1 MANCSSCGGR
11 LLPKA
16 TNCPHC
22 NKFVEANAKK
32 SSTDTLGLKL
42 SHFLILGLVLAF
54 CVGAQVVFQCGSLAF
69 KAGDGISAAF
79 ENADSNTVICVS
91 QDDPEIPAALASGAT
106 EVPSQDPSLRCF
118 QPPQIQINAPA
129 Q

>member
-1 MANCSSCGGR
+1 MANCPSCGGR

-22 NKFVEANAKK
+22 NKFIEANAKK
-32 SSTDTLGLKL
+32 SSSDAMGLKL

-69 KAGDGISAAF
+69 KASDGLTEAF
-79 ENADSNTVICVS
+79 ENADMNVTLCVP

-106 EVPSQDPSLRCF
+106 EVPSQNPDMRCF
-118 QPPQIQINAPA
+118 QPPQ
-129 Q
+129 